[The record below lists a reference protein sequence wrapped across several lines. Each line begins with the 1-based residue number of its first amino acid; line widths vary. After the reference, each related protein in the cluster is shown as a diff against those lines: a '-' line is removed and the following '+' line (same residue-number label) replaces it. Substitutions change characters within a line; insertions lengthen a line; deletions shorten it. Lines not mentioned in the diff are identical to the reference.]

1 MNEINITATTEI
13 KIPFFDIDP
22 LEVVWHGHYVKYFEI
37 ARGDLMDKINY
48 NILQMRDSGYAWPII
63 DLRIKYIKP
72 AIYQQTIQIETC
84 LMEYYNRLKVHYLV
98 TDLKTGEKLTKAES
112 TQVAVN
118 LKTQEMCFI
127 SPPILFEKLG
137 IKI

>member
-1 MNEINITATTEI
+1 M
-13 KIPFFDIDP
+13 
-22 LEVVWHGHYVKYFEI
+22 VWHGHYAKYFEI
-37 ARGDLMDKINY
+37 ARGDLMDKIDY

-72 AIYQQTIQIETC
+72 VIYQQKIQIETS
-84 LMEYYNRLKVHYLV
+84 LIEYYNRLKVRYLV
-98 TDLKTGEKLTKAES
+98 TDIKTGNTLTKAES

-127 SPPILFEKLG
+127 SPAILFEKLG
-137 IKI
+137 VTV